1 MDAATLTRAIRWT
14 VGLSVSRD
22 VRAETLAMVRVQR
35 PIVAGLRIAVL
46 GSAPGVGAT
55 TVASVLA
62 LVLAHYRADRI
73 LAVDADPDGAGALA
87 RRVGGGGLPGGP
99 ANLRLRAG
107 DADGSRFGV
116 CVTDAGASAFGP
128 APDTA
133 VLTGAHRR
141 LLVVPA
147 TPEGTARRR
156 RRWSGTC
163 LTGHPAPPT
172 DVVPVFRHGTFGTG
186 GAAHVDRL
194 AAAVGRYGVGTFPVP
209 YDRVLAG
216 GGTIRASAVG
226 EASRHAF
233 VALAAAVLRPAP
245 PAALAVGRAPAQQ
258 AVTPAGPAMRPAG
271 PVVGVAGARGV
282 AAGPVIGAGPAAG
295 GARG

>member
-1 MDAATLTRAIRWT
+1 M
-14 VGLSVSRD
+14 
-22 VRAETLAMVRVQR
+22 
-35 PIVAGLRIAVL
+35 
-46 GSAPGVGAT
+46 
-55 TVASVLA
+55 
-62 LVLAHYRADRI
+62 
-73 LAVDADPDGAGALA
+73 
-87 RRVGGGGLPGGP
+87 
-99 ANLRLRAG
+99 
-107 DADGSRFGV
+107 
-116 CVTDAGASAFGP
+116 
-128 APDTA
+128 
-133 VLTGAHRR
+133 
-141 LLVVPA
+141 
-147 TPEGTARRR
+147 
-156 RRWSGTC
+156 
-163 LTGHPAPPT
+163 
-172 DVVPVFRHGTFGTG
+172 VPVFRHGTFGTG